1 MQTRA
6 QAKREGVTSKLKT
19 PNIINRT
26 ITPAQVSN
34 AQKDDVSLTTTRS
47 RCEANE
53 IIGKATFLKKNDL
66 LYRKFSSPNVEQGKI
81 FEQLIVPE
89 QYRELVMQLAHESIL
104 TGHLSVTSSIH
115 KVLSE
120 YYWPGI
126 YRDVKRFV
134 QACDVCKSS
143 FLHDGKTG
151 EVSAII
157 ESATGM
163 KNSEQQ
169 HQVSK
174 TLQVNETIDN
184 TTSTLSEEQATT
196 FNATF
201 MVVGACQTFQND
213 DYSCTTSQVS
223 EALSDMTSAKPIEKC
238 ATVQVSTS
246 RSEQNETEALM
257 ERQPTEDGRKTIC
270 IYQERKV
277 SFCNITDEC
286 KTSPNDFDRKDV
298 LELIFIFMAMM
309 VMMMASCIGQ
319 WTCTL
324 GEIFRKGTECC
335 SKRIRGWLLTG
346 CFIECCRIGIV
357 LLYMTD
363 SLPIFKFSETVIQI
377 MWTYVVMQDVVEE
390 VSMIIEEPDRW
401 LRPGKQKF
409 TVDLNGSIANHGEAI
424 WRYVLKRSA
433 ERSKVSLREF

>member
-1 MQTRA
+1 
-6 QAKREGVTSKLKT
+6 
-19 PNIINRT
+19 
-26 ITPAQVSN
+26 
-34 AQKDDVSLTTTRS
+34 
-47 RCEANE
+47 
-53 IIGKATFLKKNDL
+53 
-66 LYRKFSSPNVEQGKI
+66 
-81 FEQLIVPE
+81 
-89 QYRELVMQLAHESIL
+89 MQLAHESIL
-104 TGHLSVTSSIH
+104 TEHLSVTSSVH

-126 YRDVKRFV
+126 YKDVKRFV

-143 FLHDGKTG
+143 LQDGKTG

-184 TTSTLSEEQATT
+184 TTSTLSGEQVTT

-201 MVVGACQTFQND
+201 MVVGAFQTFQND

-223 EALSDMTSAKPIEKC
+223 EALNDVTSAKPIEKC

-246 RSEQNETEALM
+246 RSERNENEALM
-257 ERQPTEDGRKTIC
+257 ERQTTEDGRKTIC

-277 SFCNITDEC
+277 SFWNITDEC

-298 LELIFIFMAMM
+298 LVWIFSFMAMM

-319 WTCTL
+319 WH
-324 GEIFRKGTECC
+324 
-335 SKRIRGWLLTG
+335 
-346 CFIECCRIGIV
+346 V
-357 LLYMTD
+357 
-363 SLPIFKFSETVIQI
+363 
-377 MWTYVVMQDVVEE
+377 
-390 VSMIIEEPDRW
+390 
-401 LRPGKQKF
+401 
-409 TVDLNGSIANHGEAI
+409 H
-424 WRYVLKRSA
+424 
-433 ERSKVSLREF
+433 

>member
-1 MQTRA
+1 
-6 QAKREGVTSKLKT
+6 
-19 PNIINRT
+19 
-26 ITPAQVSN
+26 
-34 AQKDDVSLTTTRS
+34 
-47 RCEANE
+47 
-53 IIGKATFLKKNDL
+53 
-66 LYRKFSSPNVEQGKI
+66 
-81 FEQLIVPE
+81 
-89 QYRELVMQLAHESIL
+89 MQLAHESIL
-104 TGHLSVTSSIH
+104 TGHLSVTSSVH

-120 YYWPGI
+120 YYWQGI
-126 YRDVKRFV
+126 YKDVKRFV

-143 FLHDGKTG
+143 LQDGKTG

-157 ESATGM
+157 ESATEL

-184 TTSTLSEEQATT
+184 TTSTLSDEQAMT

-213 DYSCTTSQVS
+213 DYSCTTLQVS
-223 EALSDMTSAKPIEKC
+223 EALSDVTSAKPIEKC

-246 RSEQNETEALM
+246 RSKQNENEALM
-257 ERQPTEDGRKTIC
+257 ERQPTEDGRKTVC

-277 SFCNITDEC
+277 NFCNISDEC
-286 KTSPNDFDRKDV
+286 KTSPDDFDRKYV
-298 LELIFIFMAMM
+298 LVWNFSFMAMM

-319 WTCTL
+319 WACTL

-357 LLYMTD
+357 LLYMMD
-363 SLPIFKFSETVIQI
+363 SSPIFKFSETVIQT
-377 MWTYVVMQDVVEE
+377 MWIYVVIRDVVEG
-390 VSMIIEEPDRW
+390 VSMISEVPDWW
-401 LRPGKQKF
+401 LRTGNRKF
-409 TVDLNGSIANHGEAI
+409 TMDLNGSIANHGKAI

-433 ERSKVSLREF
+433 KRSKVS

>member
-1 MQTRA
+1 MLALCVEKPLVGLIIRNIPGARERNNPDINWVPALAVQTRA
-6 QAKREGVTSKLKT
+6 QAKRERVTSKLKT
-19 PNIINRT
+19 PSIIDIT
-26 ITPAQVSN
+26 INSEQVSN
-34 AQKDDVSLTTTRS
+34 AQKEDVSLTTTR
-47 RCEANE
+47 RGCEANE
-53 IIGKATFLKKNDL
+53 TIGKATFFKKNDL

-89 QYRELVMQLAHESIL
+89 QYRELVILLAHESIF
-104 TGHLSVTSSIH
+104 TGHLSVTNSVH

-126 YRDVKRFV
+126 YKDFKHFV
-134 QACDVCKSS
+134 QACDFCKSS
-143 FLHDGKTG
+143 LHDGKTG

-163 KNSEQQ
+163 KNSVQQ

-223 EALSDMTSAKPIEKC
+223 EALSDVTSAKPIEKC

-246 RSEQNETEALM
+246 RSKQNENEALM
-257 ERQPTEDGRKTIC
+257 ERQPTEDGRKTVC
-270 IYQERKV
+270 IYQERQV
-277 SFCNITDEC
+277 SFCNTSDED
-286 KTSPNDFDRKDV
+286 KTSPDDFDRKDV
-298 LELIFIFMAMM
+298 LEWIVSFMAMM
-309 VMMMASCIGQ
+309 RIMMASCIGQ

-346 CFIECCRIGIV
+346 CFIEWCGISIV
-357 LLYMTD
+357 LL
-363 SLPIFKFSETVIQI
+363 L
-377 MWTYVVMQDVVEE
+377 
-390 VSMIIEEPDRW
+390 
-401 LRPGKQKF
+401 
-409 TVDLNGSIANHGEAI
+409 
-424 WRYVLKRSA
+424 
-433 ERSKVSLREF
+433 